1 MKPKKWILTL
11 ALILAFVIALAMVLS
26 LHKSVV
32 LAVNGQHYSVD
43 FWGFRVSDAVA
54 ASGLSLYQGD
64 QVQPPLTD
72 PIKSGQVVV
81 IESASWLVVLAD
93 ENPHWLW
100 GSRSTP
106 RGELEQLALK
116 IRPEDQLWSTGGNL
130 SLDQPLGEAPPTTY
144 QVRRASR
151 INLEIEGE
159 HITITSTSPT
169 LGGALWENGI
179 QLVNADRLN
188 PPLETW
194 LHGQQIEARLE
205 RSRPVTI
212 QFMGQE
218 TTSRVVATT
227 VGDAL
232 SASGFTLQGLDTSI
246 PPEEAP
252 LPADGNIRVVHYD
265 EEILLE
271 QENLPFGLEYRPL
284 DSLDLDS
291 QQVVQTGEYG
301 ILARRVRILYQ
312 DGEEVLREVE
322 DEWVAKQPQARVIG
336 YGTRINLR
344 TVDTPEGPVQYYRA
358 VQAYATSY
366 SPCRIGIAGQCS
378 DRTASGATLQ
388 KGMIGV
394 IRSWYNAMRGQR
406 VYIPGYG
413 FATIE
418 DIGAGVSGQHWVDL
432 GYSDDDWVGWAQTV
446 TVYFL
451 APVPANLL
459 YILD

>member
-106 RGELEQLALK
+106 RGELEQLALE

-159 HITITSTSPT
+159 HFTITSTSPT

>member
-130 SLDQPLGEAPPTTY
+130 SLNQPLGEAPPTTY

>member
-11 ALILAFVIALAMVLS
+11 ALILAFVIALAMVLP

-413 FATIE
+413 FASIE